1 MKKILLSLLLGAAA
15 VGGVQASTFNFSY
28 VNGVTNYIGMQAAET
43 YDVAVF
49 FPGEIFEGYRI
60 KKMSANVNANYGV
73 DGYKSPSMWLSGSL
87 DLDGNMFTPGIAS
100 YDVSI
105 ESDGNFSTT
114 LSEDYVIP
122 AEGVYAGYTV
132 TVATLNNGTAYPIGM
147 DNCVSS
153 DAFFCRTD
161 KTLPEWENIASQMD
175 CGCAMTFVLENDDV
189 SPNSVTISSIP
200 NPLYME
206 IGKTASINLGL
217 ASFSSEPVTSVDVD
231 YNIEGQSG
239 SCHFDLLKAVP
250 AGLNKEF
257 EVTLELPAIDH
268 KFAGNYSFTVSKVN
282 GMPNDSKKNTK
293 EIYVA
298 SFSNVPVHQTLIEE
312 YTGTW
317 CQWCTGGYA
326 MLEYIKKNEPDFV
339 VAAYHDNDAMQV
351 TSVYPSTPKGYPCVY
366 LDRYYC
372 VDPLSGTNRYTGI
385 APLVQDVRALNSQ
398 VTPWGI
404 EVSHEWDGDTLV
416 ANAKVW
422 NVLGVENGDYRIAYI
437 LVADGL
443 SGTTSSWVQSNGYY
457 NILPNANYV
466 DELKQFCRGGKYG
479 KSYVAGLVFND
490 VVVSTTGIYGVQG
503 SIPANLEEEEI
514 VAHSISF
521 DISSIK
527 SSLIPDRNKL
537 RVIAAVVDG
546 NGFVVNCVKNE
557 VNDYGSSAGVEG
569 INAFDSELP
578 VEYYNLS
585 GVKVDNPANGIFIRR
600 QGSKTEKVF
609 LKD

>member
-1 MKKILLSLLLGAAA
+1 
-15 VGGVQASTFNFSY
+15 
-28 VNGVTNYIGMQAAET
+28 
-43 YDVAVF
+43 
-49 FPGEIFEGYRI
+49 
-60 KKMSANVNANYGV
+60 
-73 DGYKSPSMWLSGSL
+73 
-87 DLDGNMFTPGIAS
+87 
-100 YDVSI
+100 
-105 ESDGNFSTT
+105 
-114 LSEDYVIP
+114 
-122 AEGVYAGYTV
+122 
-132 TVATLNNGTAYPIGM
+132 
-147 DNCVSS
+147 
-153 DAFFCRTD
+153 
-161 KTLPEWENIASQMD
+161 
-175 CGCAMTFVLENDDV
+175 
-189 SPNSVTISSIP
+189 
-200 NPLYME
+200 
-206 IGKTASINLGL
+206 
-217 ASFSSEPVTSVDVD
+217 
-231 YNIEGQSG
+231 
-239 SCHFDLLKAVP
+239 
-250 AGLNKEF
+250 
-257 EVTLELPAIDH
+257 
-268 KFAGNYSFTVSKVN
+268 
-282 GMPNDSKKNTK
+282 
-293 EIYVA
+293 
-298 SFSNVPVHQTLIEE
+298 
-312 YTGTW
+312 
-317 CQWCTGGYA
+317 
-326 MLEYIKKNEPDFV
+326 
-339 VAAYHDNDAMQV
+339 
-351 TSVYPSTPKGYPCVY
+351 
-366 LDRYYC
+366 
-372 VDPLSGTNRYTGI
+372 
-385 APLVQDVRALNSQ
+385 
-398 VTPWGI
+398 
-404 EVSHEWDGDTLV
+404 WDGDTLV